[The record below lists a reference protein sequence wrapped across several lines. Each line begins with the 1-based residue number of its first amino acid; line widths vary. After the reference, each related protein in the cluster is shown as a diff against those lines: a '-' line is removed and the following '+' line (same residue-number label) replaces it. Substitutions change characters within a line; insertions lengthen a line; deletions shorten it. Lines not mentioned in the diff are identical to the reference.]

1 MKIKVAAVQMV
12 SGPDVDRNLEVADG
26 LLAQAAKQSAKL
38 ALRPGWLLPCR
49 LPALGWFLG
58 QRL

>member
-1 MKIKVAAVQMV
+1 VQRRV
-12 SGPDVDRNLEVADG
+12 LR
-26 LLAQAAKQSAKL
+26 QALQQVLRRVLQPVLQPVLQRL

>member
-1 MKIKVAAVQMV
+1 MLQQVLPRVLRQV
-12 SGPDVDRNLEVADG
+12 LQPVLQPVLQR
-26 LLAQAAKQSAKL
+26 L

>member
-1 MKIKVAAVQMV
+1 MQRRAPQQVLQQVLPRVLRQV
-12 SGPDVDRNLEVADG
+12 LQPVLQR
-26 LLAQAAKQSAKL
+26 L